1 MAFDRR
7 GYFYRSKRV
16 GGGVRREYLGRGLA
30 AELAAGIA
38 QLERARREHDRQ
50 ALRAERAEVE
60 ALDRPL
66 RELDRLADLVARAAL
81 TAAGYRRHNRGE
93 WRRRRERR
101 DDAGAW
107 GAGPGQ

>member
-7 GYFYRSKRV
+7 GYFYQSKRV

-38 QLERARREHDRQ
+38 QLERAQREHDRE
-50 ALRAERAEVE
+50 ALRAERAEAD
-60 ALDRPL
+60 ALDGPL
-66 RELDRLADLVARAAL
+66 RELDALADLVARATL
-81 TAAGYRRHNRGE
+81 LAAGYRGE

-101 DDAGAW
+101 DDAGAP
-107 GAGPGQ
+107 GPGPGQ